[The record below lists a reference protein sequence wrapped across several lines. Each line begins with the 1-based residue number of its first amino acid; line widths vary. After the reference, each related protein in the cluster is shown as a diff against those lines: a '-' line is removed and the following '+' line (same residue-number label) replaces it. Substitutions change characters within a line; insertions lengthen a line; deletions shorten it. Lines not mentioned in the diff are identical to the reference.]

1 MIYRLL
7 ALVLCWFAASNH
19 AFAASQL
26 SSAVTQLIVG
36 IAPTWDSMMGKLQR
50 LQKVNGRWERVGPP
64 MEVLFGKH
72 GLAWGRGEIVGQG
85 GGPTKV
91 ERDDR
96 APAGIFKIGT
106 IYTYDQSLQT
116 DGSMT

>member
-7 ALVLCWFAASNH
+7 ALVFCLLAASNH

-26 SSAVTQLIVG
+26 SSAVSQLVVG
-36 IAPTWDSMMGKLQR
+36 IAPNWDSMTGKLQR
-50 LQKVNGRWERVGPP
+50 LQKLNGRWERVGAPV
-64 MEVLFGKH
+64 EVLFGKH

-96 APAGIFKIGT
+96 AARRDF
-106 IYTYDQSLQT
+106 
-116 DGSMT
+116 